1 MTNSLILTMI
11 LYSLGMACGQ
21 LLFKLAAM
29 TLSQRTGTSSVLSYL
44 NVYLI
49 SGLILYGL
57 LTMLWVWILR
67 TVPLSKAYPFVA
79 LSFVFT
85 PVLSK
90 LVLGEL
96 LSTGYFAGLALIAAG
111 VILIVRT

>member
-11 LYSLGMACGQ
+11 FYSLGMAGGQ

-29 TLSQRTGTSSVLSYL
+29 HLAQRTPASSVISYL
-44 NVYLI
+44 NVYLV
-49 SGLILYGL
+49 SGLFLYGL

-67 TVPLSKAYPFVA
+67 SVPLSKAYPFVA

-85 PVLSK
+85 PMLSK
-90 LVLGEL
+90 FVLGEQ
-96 LSTGYFAGLALIAAG
+96 LSPGYFAGLALIAAG
-111 VILIVRT
+111 VVVIVRT